1 MMAEAG
7 EPYTYYANA
16 LNMSRITSSM
26 AVPIPF
32 GAYTRWKINSAA
44 LFHGAREGKMGTL
57 LAPTTAPLS
66 LCSPGPGA
74 LRRFHGPGDCATEIV
89 SITAI
94 QKKGVSVDL
103 GALLEGS
110 VLKRMPRA
118 GSNAGL
124 DASRARDGWDTTGRG
139 HSALNRAN
147 SRTEQQEVLQW

>member
-16 LNMSRITSSM
+16 LNMSRITSAM

-44 LFHGAREGKMGTL
+44 VFRGAREGKMGTL

-89 SITAI
+89 SITTI
-94 QKKGVSVDL
+94 QKIYEILESTFVKSECQ
-103 GALLEGS
+103 LL
-110 VLKRMPRA
+110 
-118 GSNAGL
+118 
-124 DASRARDGWDTTGRG
+124 DGWK
-139 HSALNRAN
+139 
-147 SRTEQQEVLQW
+147 EVSDP

>member
-94 QKKGVSVDL
+94 QKIYEILESTFVKSECQSYWMGGKKSVTPD
-103 GALLEGS
+103 
-110 VLKRMPRA
+110 
-118 GSNAGL
+118 
-124 DASRARDGWDTTGRG
+124 
-139 HSALNRAN
+139 
-147 SRTEQQEVLQW
+147 